1 MSDSLRDRGKAM
13 EDVFFKAKDQELLA
27 KLRSEMASDENLK
40 ALSAATGITD
50 EKTLDALAS
59 SEVTPESATAISLI
73 PLVAVAWADNEM
85 ADAEVD
91 AIMKAAVEA
100 NVSEGSASYDL
111 LKSWLQTKPPV
122 GLLQAWKH
130 YVNSLKS
137 SLEPAAFGQIQA
149 SVMKRATDVAKSAG
163 GFLGLVTISEVEQT
177 VLDDLN
183 KVFG

>member
-73 PLVAVAWADNEM
+73 PLVAVAWA
-85 ADAEVD
+85 
-91 AIMKAAVEA
+91 
-100 NVSEGSASYDL
+100 L
-111 LKSWLQTKPPV
+111 
-122 GLLQAWKH
+122 
-130 YVNSLKS
+130 SL
-137 SLEPAAFGQIQA
+137 IH
-149 SVMKRATDVAKSAG
+149 
-163 GFLGLVTISEVEQT
+163 I
-177 VLDDLN
+177 
-183 KVFG
+183 